1 MTNWGKFESIDAK
14 ELNKEVAELKESNG
28 DYPEIPHGTYEVK
41 IAKMELRPTKKTGA
55 PMLSVQFK
63 ILEGEFKNMNLWM
76 NQVIVMGD
84 HNDKFRLHNANE
96 FLRSL
101 DTGID
106 IVFEGV
112 RAYENLVAEVFEA
125 VKDQGL
131 EYAIEYGQN
140 KNGYDIYR
148 VKEVFAD

>member
-1 MTNWGKFESIDAK
+1 MTNWGKYESIDAK
-14 ELNKEVAELKESNG
+14 ELNKEVNELKESSG
-28 DYPEIPHGTYEVK
+28 DYPEIPHGTDEVK

-84 HNDKFRLHNANE
+84 ANDKYRLHNANE

-101 DTGID
+101 DTSVD

-112 RAYENLVAEVFEA
+112 RAYENLIADVFEA

-140 KNGYDIYR
+140 KNGYDFYR